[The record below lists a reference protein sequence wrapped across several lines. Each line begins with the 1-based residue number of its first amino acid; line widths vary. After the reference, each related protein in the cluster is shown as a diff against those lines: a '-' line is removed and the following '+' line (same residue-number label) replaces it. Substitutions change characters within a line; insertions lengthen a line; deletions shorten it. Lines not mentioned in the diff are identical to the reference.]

1 MPLTLRRTGLGS
13 GVDRPAY
20 MVCCGGWEVGRLYQ
34 MRGGPDCLRW
44 FWSLTV
50 SGPMTRSDKVATL
63 DEAKALEGVGKA
75 GRACPTSSTSCAE
88 RCLIGVGRGTDPS
101 PSGGAQG
108 ILLGSIS
115 ASISVRGGRDR
126 PAGHSDANYT
136 EIYALYRNRS

>member
-13 GVDRPAY
+13 GVDRPVY

-63 DEAKALEGVGKA
+63 DEAKAHFNGTLGRRGQTWKGVA
-75 GRACPTSSTSCAE
+75 
-88 RCLIGVGRGTDPS
+88 
-101 PSGGAQG
+101 
-108 ILLGSIS
+108 
-115 ASISVRGGRDR
+115 R
-126 PAGHSDANYT
+126 PHLQAAPKDA
-136 EIYALYRNRS
+136 